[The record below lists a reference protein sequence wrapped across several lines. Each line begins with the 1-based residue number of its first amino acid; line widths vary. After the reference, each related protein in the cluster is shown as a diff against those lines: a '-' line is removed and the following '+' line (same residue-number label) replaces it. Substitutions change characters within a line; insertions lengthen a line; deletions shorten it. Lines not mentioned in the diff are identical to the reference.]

1 MARPPKARSLYRQVR
16 ITATQS
22 IDGSFAYSIYAKG
35 LESSW
40 DQHHLLVRDRV
51 AAPPHPLATTEDVV
65 HALILILREQLLPG
79 SVD

>member
-1 MARPPKARSLYRQVR
+1 MNQQPKARSLYRQVR
-16 ITATQS
+16 LTATQS

-40 DQHHLLVRDRV
+40 DEHHLLVRDRLV
-51 AAPPHPLATTEDVV
+51 TPPHPLATTDDVV
-65 HALILILREQLLPG
+65 HALIEILREQVLPG